1 MIDFDIRRVSAVSLV
16 LMVQGSINL
25 LVCGVG

>member
-1 MIDFDIRRVSAVSLV
+1 MIDCDIRRVSGVSLV
-16 LMVQGSINL
+16 LMVQGLINL